1 MVEDA
6 ENDATLSSN
15 SVLRHC
21 VSPAASPLTPPP
33 TRATMSPAISTS
45 PILMTFYEELEWRGL
60 INQISSPDLIEK
72 LNKGGLTFYI
82 GTDPTADS
90 LHLGHYSS
98 FLITRRLRAAGHTPL
113 LLVGLATGLI
123 GDPRGTVER
132 ELKQKEEVFRNY
144 EALKAQ
150 VERLFGFE
158 VVNNYDWV
166 KDINVIDFFRNYGKF
181 INVGYMLSKDHVR
194 RQMESGI
201 SYAEFSYML
210 IQALDFKHLHETR
223 GVDLQVAGS
232 DQWGN
237 ITTGIE
243 LIRKTTGDEVYAL
256 TMPLV
261 TDSQGN
267 KFGKSEGNALWLD
280 KSRTSPY
287 ELYQFL
293 INTED
298 SVVISYL
305 KRLTFLS
312 PERITE
318 IEAEHA
324 AQPELRLAQ
333 KELAREIISDLHGAE
348 EYERALEISQKLF
361 AGDFRSLSLRDIR
374 AGMKNVPQVSV
385 KAGATLL
392 DALVDSRI
400 CVSKRE
406 AREFI
411 GNGAISLNGE
421 VVRDAAWVLSAD
433 SALEGSVL
441 VIRRGKKKFFMAEL
455 A

>member
-1 MVEDA
+1 
-6 ENDATLSSN
+6 
-15 SVLRHC
+15 
-21 VSPAASPLTPPP
+21 
-33 TRATMSPAISTS
+33 
-45 PILMTFYEELEWRGL
+45 MTFYEELEWRGL

-72 LNKGGLTFYI
+72 LNRGGMTFYI

-98 FLITRRLRAAGHTPL
+98 FLVTRRLKAAGHTPI

-144 EALKAQ
+144 EALRAQ
-150 VERLFGFE
+150 VEEIFGFE

-166 KDINVIDFFRNYGKF
+166 KDISIIDFFRDYGKY

-261 TDSQGN
+261 TDAQGN

-280 KSRTSPY
+280 KSKTSSY

-293 INTED
+293 LNSD
-298 SVVISYL
+298 DACVITYL

-312 PERITE
+312 PEQIME
-318 IEAEHA
+318 IEAQHLEH
-324 AQPELRLAQ
+324 PEQRLAQ
-333 KELAREIISDLHGAE
+333 KALAREIITDLHGAE
-348 EYERALEISQKLF
+348 EFEHAVKISEKLF
-361 AGDFRSLSLRDIR
+361 AGDFKSLSLRDIK
-374 AGMKNVPQVSV
+374 AGMKNVPQVKLTEGPLADV
-385 KAGATLL
+385 
-392 DALVDSRI
+392 LVTAKVCS
-400 CVSKRE
+400 SKRE

-421 VVRDAAWVLSAD
+421 VVKDAAFEVSPAM
-433 SALEGSVL
+433 ALEGEV
-441 VIRRGKKKFFMAEL
+441 VIIRRGKKKFYMGSFA
-455 A
+455 

>member
-1 MVEDA
+1 MRTSLTDFA
-6 ENDATLSSN
+6 
-15 SVLRHC
+15 RHGMM
-21 VSPAASPLTPPP
+21 PGTPLFHD
-33 TRATMSPAISTS
+33 
-45 PILMTFYEELEWRGL
+45 MTFYEELEWRGL
-60 INQISSPDLIEK
+60 VNQISSPDLIEK
-72 LNKGGLTFYI
+72 LNRGGLTFYI

-98 FLITRRLRAAGHTPL
+98 FLVTRRLKAAGHHPI

-144 EALKAQ
+144 EALRAQ
-150 VERLFGFE
+150 VEKVFGFE

-166 KDINVIDFFRNYGKF
+166 KDISVIDFFRDYGKY

-194 RQMESGI
+194 RQMETGI

-261 TDSQGN
+261 TDAQGN

-280 KSRTSPY
+280 KDKTSSY

-293 INTED
+293 LNSD
-298 SVVISYL
+298 DACVITYL
-305 KRLTFLS
+305 KRLTFLT
-312 PERITE
+312 PEQIME
-318 IEAEHA
+318 IEAQHKEH
-324 AQPELRLAQ
+324 PEQRLAQ
-333 KELAREIISDLHGAE
+333 KTLAREIITDLHGAE
-348 EYERALEISQKLF
+348 EFAHAVEISEKLF
-361 AGDFRSLSLRDIR
+361 AGEFRSLRLRDIK
-374 AGMKNVPQVSV
+374 AGMKNVPQV
-385 KAGATLL
+385 TLTTGPL
-392 DALVDSRI
+392 ADVLVAAKVCS
-400 CVSKRE
+400 SKRE

-411 GNGAISLNGE
+411 SNGAISLNGE
-421 VVRDAAWVLSAD
+421 VVKDAAFEVSPAM
-433 SALEGSVL
+433 ALEREV
-441 VIRRGKKKFFMAEL
+441 VIIRRGKKKFYMGQFA
-455 A
+455 

>member
-1 MVEDA
+1 
-6 ENDATLSSN
+6 
-15 SVLRHC
+15 
-21 VSPAASPLTPPP
+21 
-33 TRATMSPAISTS
+33 
-45 PILMTFYEELEWRGL
+45 MTFYEELEWRGL
-60 INQISSPDLIEK
+60 VNQISSPELIDK

-98 FLITRRLRAAGHTPL
+98 FLITRRMQAAGHHPI

-132 ELKQKEEVFRNY
+132 EIQQKDVVFRNY
-144 EALKAQ
+144 ESLKAQ
-150 VERLFGFE
+150 VEKLFGFE
-158 VVNNYDWV
+158 VVNNYDW
-166 KDINVIDFFRNYGKF
+166 INEMNVIDFFRNYGKF
-181 INVGYMLSKDHVR
+181 INVGYMLTKDHVR
-194 RQMESGI
+194 RQMENGI

-210 IQALDFKHLHETR
+210 IQAIDFKHLHETR

-243 LIRKTTGDEVYAL
+243 LIRKTTGEEVYGF

-280 KSRTSPY
+280 KNRTSPY

-298 SVVISYL
+298 ACVISYL
-305 KRLTFLS
+305 KRLTFLTL
-312 PERITE
+312 EQIMA
-318 IEAEHA
+318 IEAEHSA
-324 AQPELRLAQ
+324 HPEQRLAQ
-333 KELAREIISDLHGAE
+333 KALAREIITDLHGEE
-348 EYERALEISQKLF
+348 EYRHAVDISEKLF
-361 AGDFRSLSLRDIR
+361 AGDFASLSLRDIR
-374 AGMKNVPQVSV
+374 AGMKNVPRVTLTPGDLVEVLVSSKV
-385 KAGATLL
+385 C
-392 DALVDSRI
+392 S
-400 CVSKRE
+400 SKRE

-411 GNGAISLNGE
+411 ANGAISLNGN
-421 VVRDAAWVLSAD
+421 VVKDPAYYVNPEM
-433 SALEGSVL
+433 ALEGEV
-441 VIRRGKKKFFMAEL
+441 VIIRRGKKKFFMGEFA
-455 A
+455 

>member
-1 MVEDA
+1 
-6 ENDATLSSN
+6 
-15 SVLRHC
+15 
-21 VSPAASPLTPPP
+21 
-33 TRATMSPAISTS
+33 
-45 PILMTFYEELEWRGL
+45 MTFYEELEWRGL
-60 INQISSPDLIEK
+60 VNQISSPDLIEK

-98 FLITRRLRAAGHTPL
+98 FLITRRMKEHGHHPI

-144 EALKAQ
+144 DALRAQ
-150 VERLFGFE
+150 VEKVFGFE
-158 VVNNYDWV
+158 VVNNYDW
-166 KDINVIDFFRNYGKF
+166 INGMNVIDFFRDYGKY
-181 INVGYMLSKDHVR
+181 INVGYMLTKDHVR

-210 IQALDFKHLHETR
+210 IQAIDFKHLHETR

-261 TDSQGN
+261 TDAQGN

-280 KSRTSPY
+280 KEKTSSY

-293 INTED
+293 LNSD
-298 SVVISYL
+298 DACVITYL
-305 KRLTFLS
+305 KRLTFLT
-312 PERITE
+312 PEQIME
-318 IEAEHA
+318 IEARHMEH
-324 AQPELRLAQ
+324 PEQRIAQ
-333 KELAREIISDLHGAE
+333 KALAREIITDLHGEAE
-348 EYERALEISQKLF
+348 FEHAVEVSEKLF
-361 AGDFRSLSLRDIR
+361 AGDFKSLSARDIQS
-374 AGMKNVPQVSV
+374 GMKNVPQVTLT
-385 KAGATLL
+385 AGPLA
-392 DALVDSRI
+392 DALVSAKV
-400 CVSKRE
+400 CTSKRE

-411 GNGAISLNGE
+411 GNGAISINGE
-421 VVRDAAWVLSAD
+421 IIKDATWELTPAA
-433 SALEGSVL
+433 ALEGGIVI
-441 VIRRGKKKFFMAEL
+441 IRRGKKKFYMGEFA
-455 A
+455 

>member
-1 MVEDA
+1 MTRDKKY
-6 ENDATLSSN
+6 
-15 SVLRHC
+15 
-21 VSPAASPLTPPP
+21 LT
-33 TRATMSPAISTS
+33 
-45 PILMTFYEELEWRGL
+45 LMTFYEELEWRGL
-60 INQISSPDLIEK
+60 VNQVSSPELAEK
-72 LNKGGLTFYI
+72 LNKGGMTFYI

-98 FLITRRLRAAGHTPL
+98 FLITKRLKKAGHHPI

-150 VERLFGFE
+150 VEKIFGFE
-158 VVNNYDWV
+158 VVNNYDW
-166 KDINVIDFFRNYGKF
+166 INGMNVIDFFRDYGKY
-181 INVGYMLSKDHVR
+181 INVGYMLTKDHVR

-210 IQALDFKHLHETR
+210 IQAIDFKHLHETR

-243 LIRKTTGDEVYAL
+243 LIRKTTGDEVFAL

-261 TDSQGN
+261 TDAQGN

-280 KSRTSPY
+280 KNKTSSY

-293 INTED
+293 LNTD
-298 SVVISYL
+298 DACVISYL
-305 KRLTFLS
+305 KRLTFLT
-312 PERITE
+312 PEEIMA
-318 IEAEHA
+318 IEAQHNEH
-324 AQPELRLAQ
+324 PEQRLAQ
-333 KELAREIISDLHGAE
+333 KELAKAIITDLHGE
-348 EYERALEISQKLF
+348 EEFAHAVDISEKLF
-361 AGDFRSLSLRDIR
+361 AGDFKALSLRDIK
-374 AGMKNVPQVSV
+374 AGMKNVPQVTLT
-385 KAGATLL
+385 AGPLA
-392 DALVDSRI
+392 DVLVNAKV
-400 CVSKRE
+400 CASKRE

-421 VVRDAAWVLSAD
+421 VVKDVAFEVTPAM
-433 SALEGSVL
+433 ALEGEV
-441 VIRRGKKKFFMAEL
+441 VIIRRGKKKFYMGTFA

>member
-1 MVEDA
+1 
-6 ENDATLSSN
+6 
-15 SVLRHC
+15 
-21 VSPAASPLTPPP
+21 
-33 TRATMSPAISTS
+33 
-45 PILMTFYEELEWRGL
+45 MTFYEELEWRGL
-60 INQISSPDLIEK
+60 VNQISSPDLIEK

-98 FLITRRLRAAGHTPL
+98 FLITRRMKEHGHHPI

-132 ELKQKEEVFRNY
+132 ELQQKEEVFRNY
-144 EALKAQ
+144 EALRAQ
-150 VERLFGFE
+150 VERVFGFE
-158 VVNNYDWV
+158 VVNNYDW
-166 KDINVIDFFRNYGKF
+166 INGMNVIDFFRDYGKY
-181 INVGYMLSKDHVR
+181 INVGYMLTKDHVR

-210 IQALDFKHLHETR
+210 IQAIDFKHLHETR

-261 TDSQGN
+261 TDAQGN

-280 KSRTSPY
+280 KEKTSSY

-293 INTED
+293 LNSD
-298 SVVISYL
+298 DACVITYL

-312 PERITE
+312 PEEITE
-318 IEAEHA
+318 IEARHLEH
-324 AQPELRLAQ
+324 PEQRIAQ
-333 KELAREIISDLHGAE
+333 KALAREIITDLHGEAE
-348 EYERALEISQKLF
+348 FEHAVAVSEKLF
-361 AGDFRSLSLRDIR
+361 AGDFKSLSARDIKS
-374 AGMKNVPQVSV
+374 GMKNVPQVSLTEGPLADV
-385 KAGATLL
+385 
-392 DALVDSRI
+392 LVAAKVCS
-400 CVSKRE
+400 SKRE

-411 GNGAISLNGE
+411 GNGAISINGE
-421 VVRDAAWVLSAD
+421 IVKDAAWPLTRE
-433 SALEGSVL
+433 SALEGGIVI
-441 VIRRGKKKFFMAEL
+441 IRRGKKKFYMGEFA
-455 A
+455 

>member
-1 MVEDA
+1 
-6 ENDATLSSN
+6 
-15 SVLRHC
+15 
-21 VSPAASPLTPPP
+21 
-33 TRATMSPAISTS
+33 
-45 PILMTFYEELEWRGL
+45 MTFYEELEWRGL
-60 INQISSPDLIEK
+60 VNQISSPDLIEK

-98 FLITRRLRAAGHTPL
+98 FLITRRMKEHGHHPI

-132 ELKQKEEVFRNY
+132 ELQQKEEVFRNY
-144 EALKAQ
+144 EALRAQ
-150 VERLFGFE
+150 VEKVFGFE
-158 VVNNYDWV
+158 VVNNYDW
-166 KDINVIDFFRNYGKF
+166 INGMNVIDFFRDYGKY
-181 INVGYMLSKDHVR
+181 INVGYMLTKDHVR

-210 IQALDFKHLHETR
+210 IQAIDFKHLHETR

-261 TDSQGN
+261 TDAQGN

-280 KSRTSPY
+280 KEKTSSY

-293 INTED
+293 LNSD
-298 SVVISYL
+298 DACVITYL

-312 PERITE
+312 PEEIME
-318 IEAEHA
+318 IEARHNEH
-324 AQPELRLAQ
+324 PEQRIAQ
-333 KELAREIISDLHGAE
+333 KTLAREIITDLHGAE
-348 EYERALEISQKLF
+348 EFEHAVEVSEKLF
-361 AGDFRSLSLRDIR
+361 AGDFKSLSARDIKS
-374 AGMKNVPQVSV
+374 GMKNVPQVSLT
-385 KAGATLL
+385 AGPLA
-392 DALVDSRI
+392 DALVAAKVCS
-400 CVSKRE
+400 SKRE

-411 GNGAISLNGE
+411 GNGAISINGE
-421 VVRDAAWVLSAD
+421 VVRDATWELTPAA
-433 SALEGSVL
+433 ALEGGIVI
-441 VIRRGKKKFFMAEL
+441 IRRGKKKFYMGEFA
-455 A
+455 

>member
-1 MVEDA
+1 
-6 ENDATLSSN
+6 
-15 SVLRHC
+15 
-21 VSPAASPLTPPP
+21 
-33 TRATMSPAISTS
+33 
-45 PILMTFYEELEWRGL
+45 MTFYEELEWRGL
-60 INQISSPDLIEK
+60 VNQISSPDLIEK

-98 FLITRRLRAAGHTPL
+98 FLITKRLQKAGHHPI

-132 ELKQKEEVFRNY
+132 ELKAEEEVFRNY
-144 EALKAQ
+144 EGLRAQ

-158 VVNNYDWV
+158 VVNNYDWI
-166 KDINVIDFFRNYGKF
+166 KDLNVIDFFRRYGKY

-210 IQALDFKHLHETR
+210 IQAIDFKHLHETR

-280 KSRTSPY
+280 KEKTSPY

-293 INTED
+293 INAED
-298 SVVISYL
+298 SQVITYL
-305 KRLTFLS
+305 KRLTFLT
-312 PERITE
+312 PEEITA
-318 IEAEHA
+318 IETEHLA
-324 AQPELRLAQ
+324 RPELRTAQ
-333 KELAREIISDLHGAE
+333 RALAREIITDLHGQE
-348 EYERALEISQKLF
+348 EFDKAVLISEKLF
-361 AGDFRSLSLRDIR
+361 AGDYASLDLRDI
-374 AGMKNVPQVSV
+374 
-385 KAGATLL
+385 KAGLSRVPHVSL
-392 DALVDSRI
+392 QSGSLVDVLVGAGVCS
-400 CVSKRE
+400 SKRE
-406 AREFI
+406 AREFV

-421 VVRDAAWVLSAD
+421 VVKDPAFVLTPEQ
-433 SALEGSVL
+433 ALGGEV
-441 VIRRGKKKFFMAEL
+441 VIIRRGKKKFYLGTFA
-455 A
+455 

>member
-1 MVEDA
+1 
-6 ENDATLSSN
+6 
-15 SVLRHC
+15 
-21 VSPAASPLTPPP
+21 
-33 TRATMSPAISTS
+33 
-45 PILMTFYEELEWRGL
+45 MTFYEELEWRGL
-60 INQISSPDLIEK
+60 VNQISSPDLIEK

-98 FLITRRLRAAGHTPL
+98 FLITRRMKEHGHHPI

-144 EALKAQ
+144 EALRAQ
-150 VERLFGFE
+150 VEKVFGFE
-158 VVNNYDWV
+158 VVNNYDW
-166 KDINVIDFFRNYGKF
+166 INGMNVIDFFRDYGKY
-181 INVGYMLSKDHVR
+181 INVGYMLTKDHVR

-210 IQALDFKHLHETR
+210 IQAIDFKHLHETR

-261 TDSQGN
+261 TDAQGN

-280 KSRTSPY
+280 KEKTSSY

-293 INTED
+293 LNSD
-298 SVVISYL
+298 DACVITYL
-305 KRLTFLS
+305 KRLTFLT
-312 PERITE
+312 PEEIME
-318 IEAEHA
+318 IEARHSEH
-324 AQPELRLAQ
+324 PEQRIAQ
-333 KELAREIISDLHGAE
+333 KALAREIITDLHGAAE
-348 EYERALEISQKLF
+348 FEHAVEVSEKLF
-361 AGDFRSLSLRDIR
+361 AGDFKSLSARDIKS
-374 AGMKNVPQVSV
+374 GMKNVPQVTLT
-385 KAGATLL
+385 AGPLA
-392 DALVDSRI
+392 DALVAAKVCS
-400 CVSKRE
+400 SKRE

-411 GNGAISLNGE
+411 GNGAISINGE
-421 VVRDAAWVLSAD
+421 VVKDATWQLTPG
-433 SALEGSVL
+433 SALEGGIVI
-441 VIRRGKKKFFMAEL
+441 IRRGKKKFYMGEFA
-455 A
+455 

>member
-1 MVEDA
+1 
-6 ENDATLSSN
+6 
-15 SVLRHC
+15 
-21 VSPAASPLTPPP
+21 
-33 TRATMSPAISTS
+33 
-45 PILMTFYEELEWRGL
+45 MTFYEELEWRGL
-60 INQISSPDLIEK
+60 VNQISSPDLIEK

-98 FLITRRLRAAGHTPL
+98 FLITRRMKEHGHHPI

-144 EALKAQ
+144 DALRAQ
-150 VERLFGFE
+150 VEKVFGFE
-158 VVNNYDWV
+158 VVNNYDW
-166 KDINVIDFFRNYGKF
+166 INGMNVIDFFRDYGKY
-181 INVGYMLSKDHVR
+181 INVGYMLTKDHVR

-210 IQALDFKHLHETR
+210 IQAIDFKHLHETR

-261 TDSQGN
+261 TDAQGN

-280 KSRTSPY
+280 KEKTSSY

-293 INTED
+293 LNSD
-298 SVVISYL
+298 DACVITYL

-312 PERITE
+312 PEEIME
-318 IEAEHA
+318 IEARHNEH
-324 AQPELRLAQ
+324 PEQRIAQ
-333 KELAREIISDLHGAE
+333 KALAREIITDLHGSAE
-348 EYERALEISQKLF
+348 FEHAVEVSEKLF
-361 AGDFRSLSLRDIR
+361 AGDFKSLSARDIKS
-374 AGMKNVPQVSV
+374 GMKNVPQVTLT
-385 KAGATLL
+385 AGPLA
-392 DALVDSRI
+392 DALVAAKV
-400 CVSKRE
+400 CTSKRE

-411 GNGAISLNGE
+411 GNGAISINGE
-421 VVRDAAWVLSAD
+421 IVKDATWPLTPEA
-433 SALEGSVL
+433 ALEGGIVI
-441 VIRRGKKKFFMAEL
+441 IRRGKKKFYMGEFA
-455 A
+455 

>member
-1 MVEDA
+1 
-6 ENDATLSSN
+6 
-15 SVLRHC
+15 
-21 VSPAASPLTPPP
+21 
-33 TRATMSPAISTS
+33 
-45 PILMTFYEELEWRGL
+45 MTFYEELQWRGL
-60 INQISSPDLIEK
+60 VNQISSPDLIEK

-98 FLITRRLRAAGHTPL
+98 FLVTRRLRNAGHTPI

-132 ELKQKEEVFRNY
+132 ELKQKEEIFHNY
-144 EALKAQ
+144 ECLRAQ
-150 VERLFGFE
+150 VERVFGFE

-166 KDINVIDFFRNYGKF
+166 KDINVIDFFRNYGKY
-181 INVGYMLSKDHVR
+181 INVGYMLTKDHVR

-261 TDSQGN
+261 TDAQGN

-280 KSRTSPY
+280 KERTSPY

-293 INTED
+293 LNSDD

-312 PERITE
+312 PERIME
-318 IEAEHA
+318 IEAAHLQ
-324 AQPELRLAQ
+324 QPEKRLAQ
-333 KELAREIISDLHGAE
+333 KELAREIITDLHGAE
-348 EYERALEISQKLF
+348 EYDKAVEISEKLF
-361 AGDFRSLSLRDIR
+361 AGDFRALSLRDIR
-374 AGMKNVPQVSV
+374 AGMKNVPHVRLRV
-385 KAGATLL
+385 GAPLA
-392 DALVDSRI
+392 DALVEARI
-400 CVSKRE
+400 CSSKRE

-421 VVRDAAWVLSAD
+421 VVKDAAFVLTPD
-433 SALEGSVL
+433 CALEGVA
-441 VIRRGKKKFFMAEL
+441 VIIRRGKKKFYMGEFEV
-455 A
+455 

>member
-1 MVEDA
+1 MV
-6 ENDATLSSN
+6 
-15 SVLRHC
+15 R
-21 VSPAASPLTPPP
+21 
-33 TRATMSPAISTS
+33 ISTS
-45 PILMTFYEELEWRGL
+45 KSEAAPRELVNTGFRIDTHACAWYHLRSEKTAEPPPRMTFYEELEWRGL
-60 INQISSPDLIEK
+60 VNQISSPDLIEK

-98 FLITRRLRAAGHTPL
+98 FLITRRMKEHGHHPI

-144 EALKAQ
+144 DALRAQ
-150 VERLFGFE
+150 VEKVFGFE
-158 VVNNYDWV
+158 VVNNYDW
-166 KDINVIDFFRNYGKF
+166 INGMNVIDFFRDYGKY
-181 INVGYMLSKDHVR
+181 INVGYMLTKDHVR

-210 IQALDFKHLHETR
+210 IQAIDFKHLHETR

-243 LIRKTTGDEVYAL
+243 LIRKTTGDEVYAF

-261 TDSQGN
+261 TDAQGN

-280 KSRTSPY
+280 KSKTSSY

-293 INTED
+293 LNSD
-298 SVVISYL
+298 DACVITYL

-312 PERITE
+312 PEEIME
-318 IEAEHA
+318 IEARHNEH
-324 AQPELRLAQ
+324 PEQRIAQ
-333 KELAREIISDLHGAE
+333 KALAREIITDLHGE
-348 EYERALEISQKLF
+348 EEFNHAVEVSEKLF
-361 AGDFRSLSLRDIR
+361 AGDFKSLSARDIKS
-374 AGMKNVPQVSV
+374 GMKNVPQVTLT
-385 KAGATLL
+385 AGPLA
-392 DALVDSRI
+392 DALVAAKVCS
-400 CVSKRE
+400 SKRE

-411 GNGAISLNGE
+411 GNGAISINGE
-421 VVRDAAWVLSAD
+421 IVKDAAWELTPD
-433 SALEGSVL
+433 CALEGGIVI
-441 VIRRGKKKFFMAEL
+441 IRRGKKKFYMGEFA
-455 A
+455 

>member
-1 MVEDA
+1 
-6 ENDATLSSN
+6 
-15 SVLRHC
+15 
-21 VSPAASPLTPPP
+21 
-33 TRATMSPAISTS
+33 
-45 PILMTFYEELEWRGL
+45 MTFYEELEWRGL
-60 INQISSPDLIEK
+60 VNQISSPDLIEK

-98 FLITRRLRAAGHTPL
+98 FLITRRMKEHGHHPL

-144 EALKAQ
+144 DALRAQ
-150 VERLFGFE
+150 VEKVFGFE
-158 VVNNYDWV
+158 VVNNYDW
-166 KDINVIDFFRNYGKF
+166 INGMNVIDFFRDYGKY
-181 INVGYMLSKDHVR
+181 INVGYMLTKDHVR

-210 IQALDFKHLHETR
+210 IQAIDFKHLHETR

-261 TDSQGN
+261 TDAQGN

-280 KSRTSPY
+280 KEKTSSY

-293 INTED
+293 LNSD
-298 SVVISYL
+298 DACVITYL

-312 PERITE
+312 PEEIME
-318 IEAEHA
+318 IEARHLEH
-324 AQPELRLAQ
+324 PEQRIAQ
-333 KELAREIISDLHGAE
+333 KALAREIITDLHGESEFEHAVQVSE
-348 EYERALEISQKLF
+348 KLF
-361 AGDFRSLSLRDIR
+361 AGDFKSLSARDIKS
-374 AGMKNVPQVSV
+374 GMKNVPQVTLT
-385 KAGATLL
+385 AGPLA
-392 DALVDSRI
+392 DALVAAKVCS
-400 CVSKRE
+400 SKRE

-411 GNGAISLNGE
+411 GNGAISINGE
-421 VVRDAAWVLSAD
+421 IVKDATWNLTPD
-433 SALEGSVL
+433 SALEGGIVI
-441 VIRRGKKKFFMAEL
+441 IRRGKKKFYMGEFA
-455 A
+455 